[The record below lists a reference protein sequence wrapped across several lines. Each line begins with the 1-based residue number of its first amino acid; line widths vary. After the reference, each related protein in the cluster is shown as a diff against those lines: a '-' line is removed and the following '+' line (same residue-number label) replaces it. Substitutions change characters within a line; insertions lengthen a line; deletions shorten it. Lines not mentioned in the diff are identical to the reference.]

1 LAFTGSPL
9 ISMFQTLSDGKT
21 AHEVP
26 GTGAAEASWGKHV
39 TTLVTITQAMSAV
52 LLTLVGIGHGRR

>member
-1 LAFTGSPL
+1 
-9 ISMFQTLSDGKT
+9 MFQTLSDGKT

-39 TTLVTITQAMSAV
+39 TTLVTIAQAMSAV
-52 LLTLVGIGHGRR
+52 LLTLVGIGFGHGGR